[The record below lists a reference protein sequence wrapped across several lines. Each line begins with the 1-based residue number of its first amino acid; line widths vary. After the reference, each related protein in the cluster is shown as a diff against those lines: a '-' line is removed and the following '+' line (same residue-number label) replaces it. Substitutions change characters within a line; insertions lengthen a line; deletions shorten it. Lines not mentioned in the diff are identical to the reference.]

1 MYRNFI
7 HSKRWLFI
15 LSLLLSCTAV
25 FAQLPSF
32 TVSATATPQ
41 TCLGNGSLS
50 LSVSGTDP
58 SATIDYTV
66 YLLPDTVNPVATTT
80 SSTVNSLD
88 DGNYLVVATQSLGG
102 NSNTASTNVT
112 IDDEI
117 VELNYSIVG
126 TKVRCGNDGVLTVDV
141 TAGSGPFSYEIMSG
155 PVTFPEQASN
165 VFSNLPVG
173 TYQVRVHDAC
183 GDANVVTYQLTALQP
198 GIYMDNPAL
207 VYEQLPSCNMVN
219 IILPYINSNSNT
231 QIFFPVV
238 FQFTVYPP
246 GGGTPTIVSQTVA
259 AGNPS
264 SFNEVYA
271 AIPFYNDQEY
281 SYDIQATD
289 ACGNV
294 FTFDDIVINEGLDF
308 ALTEKNF
315 GCAEFQLTIKPSL
328 YGAPYTVTFLT
339 APAGFVPS
347 SFNAS
352 HPTFSTPTAVY
363 GSQANPLPMG
373 SYSVQIT
380 DACGNSVIKDIEL
393 TNEGQPTYITSTDP
407 STCLGQIGVT
417 FDARVL
423 VGAEIT
429 DAPDAYPNTLPDDV
443 SSLIDPETGLFLDDI
458 PIGTYTIVVTDACGD
473 EHTLVIEIVPFG
485 DGFGLSFHQ
494 RPGCVLG
501 EGSVRAGVTD
511 NIITSIII
519 TDAPATFTETLP
531 YDVSFNI
538 ADTDGYFYMNSLPSG
553 NYTFTAIDNCGVE
566 HTDSVLIEGYEDQ
579 LTDVEITPY
588 CGSFDLTFTHS
599 ANSDYAI
606 SYWLQKYDETADSW
620 GHPLTGN
627 LYNEGT
633 QPNSTNSK
641 LLDNGEL
648 NVNLPYIGHFR
659 IIRVFFIYSNGMTAT
674 TRCTSTIYEF
684 DFDGQ
689 PKIVDIYSLP
699 CGNDGMYVAVEA
711 EGIAPLQYSITQ
723 PLVIDNGT
731 DNVFANLT
739 PGTYNFRVTDACGN
753 FRNVQ
758 MDISD
763 LEQVEIVGVGLCDGA
778 EGQLSVSQ
786 FSFFTYEWWKEGA
799 PNTILSTANSLDF
812 APFNSDTDAGTY
824 YVKMTSTGGIE
835 CEQVLEYVVEPASAA
850 NAGDDDTIT
859 YCNDEQP
866 VNLNDFLSN
875 PHDEGGTWTDVNGSG
890 ALSGNMLTTA
900 GLTAGT
906 YQFRYRV
913 TDMCDNMD
921 EAIIIVEL
929 RNIPDAPEADPVAA
943 VCEGEN
949 VQLSAATV
957 ANATY
962 EWIGPDNF
970 ASTDQNP
977 VLTGAGLA
985 ANGTYQVRVLIDG
998 CTSSFAAVDVE
1009 IKASP
1014 DFVVD
1019 GDTSLCE
1026 GQSGLLNVVPSN
1038 FDENAV
1044 TYQWY
1049 YESDLLDGVDAATI
1063 EVFEV
1068 GQYHVEVNNDGCIT
1082 EEIIQV
1088 NRNTNA
1094 FDVVLDNGCN
1104 DFEYVITVANQDELE
1119 GASYSWSGPEGFS
1132 AAGPEVIISEM
1143 PAGTYT
1149 VEVTNTEGC
1158 MAIASVDVENTYC
1171 RIPKGVSPGNDGKN
1185 DTFDLSNLEVQELLI
1200 FNRYGL
1206 KVYEKEGYLNE
1217 WHGQSDKGDLPTGT
1231 YYYVATLS
1239 AGKQVTGWVY
1249 LNRQEN

>member
-1 MYRNFI
+1 MYKNFTQL
-7 HSKRWLFI
+7 KRWLFI
-15 LSLLLSCTAV
+15 MSLLLSCTAI

-41 TCLGNGSLS
+41 TCLGNGSIS
-50 LSVSGTDP
+50 LSVSGTN
-58 SATIDYTV
+58 SAATIDYAV
-66 YLLPDTVNPVATTT
+66 YLLPDTTTPVATTT
-80 SSTVNSLD
+80 STTVNSLE
-88 DGNYLVVATQSLGG
+88 DGDYLVIATQSLGG
-102 NSNTASTNVT
+102 DSNTASTNVT
-112 IDDEI
+112 ITDETVALSYTI
-117 VELNYSIVG
+117 TG
-126 TKVRCGNDGVLTVDV
+126 TNVHCGNDGALVINV
-141 TAGSGPFSYEIMSG
+141 TTGSGPFTYEIMSG
-155 PVTFPEQASN
+155 PVTFPEQALN
-165 VFSNLPVG
+165 EFNNLPAG
-173 TYQVRVHDAC
+173 TYQVRVHDTC
-183 GDANVVTYQLTALQP
+183 GDANVITYQLGTVQP
-198 GIYMDNPAL
+198 GFAMDDPIL
-207 VYEQLPSCNMVN
+207 DFTVLPSCSTVN
-219 IILPYINSNSNT
+219 IGFLYINGGSNT
-231 QIFFPVV
+231 EIFFPIV

-246 GGGTPTIVSQTVA
+246 GGGTPIIVTQNVA
-259 AGNPS
+259 TGNS
-264 SFNEVYA
+264 SSTNSLSA
-271 AIPFYNDQEY
+271 TIPFYNDQEY
-281 SYDIQATD
+281 TYDIQMTD

-294 FTFDDIVINEGLDF
+294 FNHDDVVVNAGFDLY
-308 ALTEKNF
+308 LTEDNL
-315 GCAEFQLTIKPSL
+315 GCEEFVITISPSL
-328 YGAPYTVTFLT
+328 YVGPYTVTFLSS
-339 APAGFVPS
+339 PAGFVPAN
-347 SFNAS
+347 FNAS
-352 HPTFSTPTAVY
+352 HPTFSTPNAVY
-363 GSQANPLPMG
+363 GSMTNPLPMG
-373 SYSVQIT
+373 NYSIQVT
-380 DACGNSVIKDIEL
+380 DACGNSVTKDIEL
-393 TNEGQPTYITSTDP
+393 NNDGVPTYITSTDP
-407 STCLGQIGVT
+407 TTCLGQIGVT
-417 FDARVL
+417 FDGRVL
-423 VGAEIT
+423 VGAEVT
-429 DAPDAYPNTLPDDV
+429 DAPDDYPNALPDDV
-443 SSLIDPETGLFLDDI
+443 TSLIDPDTGLFLDNI
-458 PIGTYTIVVTDACGD
+458 PIGTYTIVITDACGED
-473 EHTLVIEIVPFG
+473 YTLVIEIIPSG
-485 DGFGLSFHQ
+485 NGLGLSFGQ
-494 RPGCVLG
+494 RPGCALG
-501 EGSVRAGVTD
+501 EGSVNVFVEN
-511 NIITSIII
+511 NIITSATI
-519 TDAPATFTETLP
+519 TAAPATFTETLP

-538 ADTDGYFYMNSLPSG
+538 SDGQLFMNSLPAG

-566 HTDSVLIEGYEDQ
+566 HIDSILIEGYEDN
-579 LTDVEITPY
+579 LESIDVVPY
-588 CGSFDLTFTHS
+588 CGSFDLIFSHTG
-599 ANSDYAI
+599 NSSFAV
-606 SYWLQKYDETADSW
+606 SYWLQKYDEATDTW
-620 GHPLTGN
+620 QHPQTGVT
-627 LYNEGT
+627 YVEGT
-633 QPNSTNSK
+633 QPNATNSK
-641 LLDNGEL
+641 LLDNGDPNL
-648 NVNLPYIGHFR
+648 NLPYLGHFR
-659 IIRVFFIYSNGMTAT
+659 IIRVFFVYSNGTAAT
-674 TRCTSTIYEF
+674 TRCVSTIHEF
-684 DFDGQ
+684 DFDAQ

-723 PLVIDNGT
+723 PVVIDNGT
-731 DNVFANLT
+731 DNVFASLT

-763 LEQVEIVGVGLCDGA
+763 LEQVEIVGSGLCDGA
-778 EGQLSVSQ
+778 EGQLTVSQ
-786 FSFFTYEWWKEGA
+786 FSFFDYEWYNGEN
-799 PNTILSTANSLDF
+799 PDTILSTTNSLDF

-824 YVKMTSTGGIE
+824 YVRMTSTGGIE
-835 CEQVLEYVVEPASAA
+835 CEQVLEYVVESASAA

-890 ALSGNMLTTA
+890 ALSGNILTTA

-929 RNIPDAPEADPVAA
+929 RDIPDAPEADPVAA

-949 VQLSAATV
+949 IQLSATTV

-962 EWIGPDNF
+962 EWTGPDNF

-977 VLTGAGLA
+977 VLTEAGLA
-985 ANGTYQVRVLIDG
+985 ANGTYQVRVLVDG
-998 CTSSFAAVDVE
+998 CASSFASVDVE

-1014 DFVVD
+1014 DFTIE

-1038 FDENAV
+1038 FDEDTV

-1049 YESDLLDGVDAATI
+1049 YESGLLDGVDAATI
-1063 EVFEV
+1063 EIFEV

-1104 DFEYVITVANQDELE
+1104 DFEYVITVTNQDELE
-1119 GASYSWSGPEGFS
+1119 GATYSWTGPEGFNAS
-1132 AAGPEVIISEM
+1132 GPEVVISEM

-1158 MAIASVDVENTYC
+1158 MAIASVEIENTYC
-1171 RIPKGVSPGNDGKN
+1171 RIPKGVSPGDDGMN